1 MTRSITERIAGRMRR
16 IAERAAQGQRG
27 EAPTEATAGTNPAVE
42 ALDWARTQPGWWHD
56 SGNLGAPVLERI
68 LHHAERV
75 GTRCSAET
83 GCGFS
88 TILLSNVADRHTCFT
103 VAMGNSLERVQDAQH
118 FNRDRVNFVIGPSQ
132 LTLPRHSFQDP
143 LDFVLIDGTHGFPF
157 AHLDYYFLHPQIRRG
172 GMLLIDDIHIP
183 TCGQLYEVLKEDKMW
198 RHVEDVLFTA
208 FFERTDAPLFDPHGD
223 NWFMQG
229 FNKKH
234 FAYKE
239 LLVSALGEKWW
250 EK

>member
-1 MTRSITERIAGRMRR
+1 MAHRITDRIAAQVRR
-16 IAERAAQGQRG
+16 IVETGT
-27 EAPTEATAGTNPAVE
+27 EAPPASAPAPGGRASE
-42 ALDWARTQPGWWHD
+42 ALEWAKTQPGWWHD
-56 SGNLGAPVLERI
+56 SGNLGPQVLERI
-68 LHHAERV
+68 KFHAERV
-75 GTRCSAET
+75 GTRSSAET

-88 TILLSNVADRHTCFT
+88 TILLSNIAERHTCFT
-103 VAMGNSLERVQDAQH
+103 IAAGNSLALVQDAQH
-118 FNRDRVNFVIGPSQ
+118 LNRENVNFIVGPSQ
-132 LTLPRHSFQDP
+132 LTLPRFSFQDP

-198 RHVEDVLFTA
+198 RHVEDVVFTA

-239 LLVSALGEKWW
+239 SLVPALGERWW